1 MAQRLARLVLNVDFK
16 PLSDAP
22 FHAAIEPILEGITRT
37 AHSPGVTFRDE
48 ALVRDGNDAYSLLIS
63 QSRNLEVTH
72 RRCDLRLGRSD
83 ATLMHLC
90 ETGSVGSCHDV
101 RFLSIMVPDAELAAR
116 CTDLSDA
123 VTQRF
128 PQRSEAL
135 QLLRGYIHTLEK
147 GKLRISAQGRETV
160 RRHVIDLVA
169 LAITSHPAVG
179 ENSLGA
185 VTAARLKVA
194 LDYIARNFEKPGLT
208 VAAVAHSQGISSRYL
223 QRVLETSGVSFTAY
237 VNELRLQNA
246 LILLT
251 EGGDGARRISNVA
264 FQVGFSDVS
273 HFNRLFRSRFGDTPT
288 GVRAQ
293 GRK

>member
-1 MAQRLARLVLNVDFK
+1 
-16 PLSDAP
+16 
-22 FHAAIEPILEGITRT
+22 
-37 AHSPGVTFRDE
+37 
-48 ALVRDGNDAYSLLIS
+48 
-63 QSRNLEVTH
+63 
-72 RRCDLRLGRSD
+72 
-83 ATLMHLC
+83 
-90 ETGSVGSCHDV
+90 
-101 RFLSIMVPDAELAAR
+101 
-116 CTDLSDA
+116 
-123 VTQRF
+123 
-128 PQRSEAL
+128 
-135 QLLRGYIHTLEK
+135 
-147 GKLRISAQGRETV
+147 
-160 RRHVIDLVA
+160 
-169 LAITSHPAVG
+169 
-179 ENSLGA
+179 
-185 VTAARLKVA
+185 VA

-293 GRK
+293 RRKAL